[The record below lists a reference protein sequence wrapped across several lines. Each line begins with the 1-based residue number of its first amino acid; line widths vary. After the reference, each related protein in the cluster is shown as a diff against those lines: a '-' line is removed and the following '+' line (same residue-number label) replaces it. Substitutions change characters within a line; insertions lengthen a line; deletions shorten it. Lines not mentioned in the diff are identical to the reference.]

1 MSTTTP
7 PKTGRHP
14 FILFLAAALA
24 AAPAASSVEATQ
36 GANRPP
42 ARPSVSLAVG
52 TTADVVSWPDGT
64 VWTWSHERASRPRT
78 VVGASG
84 IFSVAARG
92 ERILALDGNG
102 RLWAWGHGGP
112 PVEPELLTGL
122 EPAKAIAAGEN
133 HALSLQGDGTVLAW
147 SAMDARQLADTPPSF
162 AGPALVRDLSEVT
175 AIAAG
180 ETHSLAVTADGR
192 VWVWGGTAHGESG
205 SETSA
210 TPVAL
215 PGLEDAVA
223 VAAGRAH
230 DLALRRDGSVWEWSS
245 SPTREPVAP
254 SPVDGL
260 FDVVAVAAGA
270 DHSLALRRDGTVW
283 AWGRN
288 DHGQLGDGSDIER
301 NEPVQVEGLVD
312 VVAIAAGRFRSLVAT
327 RDGSLWAWGGE
338 PRAPRD
344 ERRLL
349 PTRFAQGT
357 PIPDTAAEAS
367 GEEAAHDAGDAA
379 SRASAA
385 AAAAPE
391 VCGDGQDNNGNALA
405 DEGCYPTAVTGVCE
419 SPLSCAKS
427 GAVSPKT
434 GALVYHVDP
443 DIKTRVPYGPNLVLR
458 RFYTSQ
464 YNPGYFPNGVANH
477 THPLG
482 IGWQHNYMSWLKR
495 YSGTKPT
502 VVVHTTTGQ
511 DVLFTRQNANVNGW
525 DEYSPQP
532 GFEFKVLRQR
542 VVSPF
547 DWELHFGDG
556 TVHGYGFNTGTAI
569 GKLTQIRDGVA
580 RSFSPNAVVLTY
592 NQGGQL
598 FRVMDVAG
606 YRYLEFTYETN
617 GKKLLKSVSFFTN
630 PSAPTRVVQR
640 DFVYD
645 AAGHLTT
652 LQTVSGLRT
661 RVDERYGYNAGGR
674 LIDVIDGAGI
684 HSQAAFAYTASGAV
698 ARVRTSEGNAGYRYD
713 DPTCN
718 AGQGTVLFFNK
729 AATGTCTSDASCG
742 VDGYCGGKDA
752 SGTGMCYRAKR
763 CMAYETPGEH
773 LVTAINAPSC
783 PGCLFVERYVYDL
796 GPSVDLTRLA
806 GVQLGPERRTT
817 YEYDANGNTIRAVH
831 GDDDFVAS
839 NGGPADSISYYFFYG
854 DPLQSCGTA
863 QPPNKLT
870 EERAQ
875 SRLSTLACDRDHA
888 GGCERRLYCYNASGQ
903 IASLTEKGFTL
914 DVTGA
919 VSPFGYTTTLEYT
932 PNGQLAVRR
941 GPRPV
946 ADNVDYTYDADGRL
960 RWVTVTPAPGSSLTY
975 SLSSYDE
982 YGNPRL
988 SLDPSGTGTCSTYD
1002 EDGRVV
1008 SIRTGVSSCAGSG
1021 GNTYTFEYLGRRRDP
1036 LKMTLPRGNCIKLG
1050 YDAEGRPDRMLAADA
1065 GTSGCGLDDSAG
1077 DVAQLVRDAEG
1088 LITVGRLTDETG
1100 AVKWQQDRTLGP
1112 DKRLHTL
1119 GNPMDATAYLEFSWT
1134 PYGRLSR
1141 LKREDFEETGAQ
1153 IEQVTDWLANPTA
1166 LREFTDFAT
1175 SRQWDLARNAT
1186 QLPDVVTQVRDPGG
1200 HTVDVVRDDLG
1211 RLVRRKNAD
1220 GGTTDFVYD
1229 EAGNLVKR
1237 LDRADTEDD
1246 RVTSFSYDNAN
1257 RLTSVDTAD
1266 DPCGPT
1272 SGTEIKYTWDA
1283 PPAGSACPAGSTC
1296 ERQEGRLAHVKTKL
1310 YCASW
1315 LFDQA
1320 FDQQTFYSYTAA
1332 GQIKEATVKDD
1343 NGRISRVGYTYDA
1356 NGNMTSIDYPWREPS
1371 GSPTGP
1377 AGSATGAVYTYGG
1390 AASVAD
1396 DDKVVSVGR
1405 GSAASA
1411 ATVLDQIT
1419 WYPYGPVKLFRQM
1432 NYFWHCSG
1440 FCMGFLPTVTYT
1452 RNLAYRTTQI
1462 TADTA
1467 YPDHLFRVNLS
1478 EDKRGRVTKRDFD
1491 SGSPGQKDTCFLY
1504 DTLDRAT
1511 CQAPTLVDGSCA
1523 ATCDAGG
1530 APPLYSISYG
1540 PSNDRTS
1547 FVVGN
1552 AALGPSA
1559 QTYTVTYRTLADGTP
1574 TDQLDSLAR
1583 SDGGTIDFDWD
1594 AWGNR
1599 LFDDDSAYGLDDR
1612 REYTYDGRSNL
1623 VKVTGRHAV
1632 FSLPGGYSMQPYELR
1647 NAYDDRNRR
1656 VFKSF
1661 KDTET
1666 GAETQWFF
1674 TYDIFDRLIEA
1685 RLVPNV
1691 AIPGAFLVHQ
1701 WYWLADTPILHQLTS
1716 NSGAV
1721 EREYLYSDERNR
1733 PHAAWSWPTTSANP
1747 TRVWEVEAGL
1757 FGWDVPLPAGNG
1769 FYQPLRFP
1777 GQYYDAEIEAVT
1789 LSASGARQL
1798 VRPGLA
1804 DNRFRVY
1811 DSFTGSYLQVDPL
1824 VASTQTSYTYA
1835 HNDPVNRIDPQGL
1848 EDSHLARGGC
1858 PENATSYGTLTDAEG
1873 SYSICACNEGYVE
1886 YDDSFGWMVGCREP
1900 AIDWNPPYGGSTT
1913 TPDGFGG
1920 GGPYGGGGHS
1930 AIPITEALVD
1940 YWFGPHGVMTIQ
1952 DGDPAV
1958 TKVAK
1963 TVEIIV
1969 SPPIVGP
1976 AIIGAFAAD
1985 KVVNFACTVTLGL
1998 CEIHHFP

>member
-464 YNPGYFPNGVANH
+464 YNPGYFPNGVVNH

-482 IGWQHNYMSWLKR
+482 VGWQHNYMSWLKK

-502 VVVHTTTGQ
+502 VVLHTTTGQ
-511 DVLFTRQNANVNGW
+511 DVLFTRQKAGVDGW

-542 VVSPF
+542 VAAPF
-547 DWELHFGDG
+547 DWELHIGDG
-556 TVHGYGFNTGTAI
+556 SIHAYDFNTSTTL
-569 GKLTQIRDGVA
+569 GKLTRIRDGIS
-580 RSFSPNAVVLTY
+580 RPISPNAVVLSY
-592 NQGGQL
+592 ASSGQL
-598 FRVMDVAG
+598 FRVTDVSG
-606 YRYLEFTYETN
+606 QRYLEFAYETT

-630 PSAPTRVVQR
+630 PSAPNRVVQR
-640 DFVYD
+640 DFLYD
-645 AAGHLTT
+645 ATGRLTT
-652 LQTVSGLRT
+652 LRSVSGT
-661 RVDERYGYNAGGR
+661 RITVEERYTYDPGGR
-674 LIDVIDGAGI
+674 LAGI
-684 HSQAAFAYTASGAV
+684 TDDPGTHSLAAFAYTSGGAL
-698 ARVRTSEGNAGYRYD
+698 ARARTTEGNVGYRYD
-713 DPTCN
+713 DLTCN
-718 AGQGTVLFFNK
+718 NGQGTVLFYNK
-729 AATGTCTSDASCG
+729 ASSGTCTSDAACG
-742 VDGYCGGKDA
+742 AGAYCGGKDA
-752 SGTGMCYRAKR
+752 SGVGACYRAKR

-773 LVTAINAPSC
+773 LVTSVNSPSC
-783 PGCLFVERYVYDL
+783 PSCLLVDQYVYDL
-796 GPSVDLTRLA
+796 GPNIDRTRLA
-806 GVQLGPERRTT
+806 GVQISQGPRTT
-817 YEYDANGNTIRAVH
+817 YEYDANGNKIRAVH
-831 GDDDFVAS
+831 GDDDFTAS
-839 NGGPADSISYYFFYG
+839 NGGPPGSISYFYFYG
-854 DPLQSCGTA
+854 DPFQSCGIA
-863 QPPNKLT
+863 QPPNKLS
-870 EERAQ
+870 EERVQ
-875 SRLSTLACDRDHA
+875 SRLSTAPCDRDHT
-888 GGCERRLYCYNASGQ
+888 GGCKQRLYCYNASGQ
-903 IASLTEKGFTL
+903 MTFITDKGYTFN
-914 DVTGA
+914 DSGGVA
-919 VSPFGYTTTLEYT
+919 HYSYTTTLDYT
-932 PNGQLAVRR
+932 PDGLLDEVR

-946 ADNVDYTYDADGRL
+946 ADNVEYSYSSGRL
-960 RWVTVTPAPGSSLTY
+960 GQVLVHTGTVADPLTY
-975 SLSSYDE
+975 GFGNYDDL
-982 YGNPRL
+982 GNPRQR
-988 SLDPSGTGTCSTYD
+988 SGPNGMFISTTYD
-1002 EDGRVV
+1002 DYSRPVTVNANGD
-1008 SIRTGVSSCAGSG
+1008 
-1021 GNTYTFEYLGRRRDP
+1021 TYTYEYYMSRQP
-1036 LKMTLPRGNCIKLG
+1036 YPNEVTLPKGNCLQLW
-1050 YDAEGRPDRMLAADA
+1050 YDAEDRPSSL
-1065 GTSGCGLDDSAG
+1065 SAG
-1077 DVAQLVRDAEG
+1077 DIQTSGGCSAGETLNFTRDAEG
-1088 LITVGRLTDETG
+1088 LVTSTRKSGGG
-1100 AVKWQQDRTLGP
+1100 AVTWRQDQTYGP

-1119 GNPMDATAYLEFSWT
+1119 INPVDPTAYAEFFWT
-1134 PYGRLSR
+1134 QYGRLSR

-1153 IEQVTDWLANPTA
+1153 IELDTDWLKNPTA
-1166 LREFTDFAT
+1166 IREFTDFTT
-1175 SRQWDLARNAT
+1175 SRQWDLARNAA
-1186 QLPDVVTQVRDPGG
+1186 QLPDAITQVRDPGG
-1200 HTVDVVRDDLG
+1200 HAVDMVWDDMG
-1211 RLVRRKNAD
+1211 RMVSRKNAD
-1220 GGTTDFVYD
+1220 GGRTNFAYD
-1229 EAGNLVKR
+1229 EAGNVVMR
-1237 LDRADTEDD
+1237 VDGVGADEKTT
-1246 RVTSFSYDNAN
+1246 RFAYDLAN
-1257 RLTSVDTAD
+1257 RLISVDTEED
-1266 DPCGPT
+1266 DCPLASEPET
-1272 SGTEIKYTWDA
+1272 KFTWDA
-1283 PPAGSACPAGSTC
+1283 LPSGASCPQGSSCDLL
-1296 ERQEGRLAHVKTKL
+1296 EGRLAHVKTRL
-1310 YCASW
+1310 YCADW
-1315 LFDQA
+1315 LGDRT
-1320 FDQQTFYSYTAA
+1320 FDQQTFYSYAVR
-1332 GQIKEATVKDD
+1332 GRVKETTFKRDD
-1343 NGRISRVGYTYDA
+1343 SAPPSRVGYAYDQ
-1356 NGNMTSIDYPWREPS
+1356 NGNMTSIDYPSKEPA
-1371 GSPTGP
+1371 GSPTGASGAP
-1377 AGSATGAVYTYGG
+1377 TGAVYTYGG
-1390 AASVAD
+1390 AASPAD
-1396 DDKVVSVGR
+1396 ADKVVKVAR
-1405 GSAASA
+1405 GDAASA
-1411 ATVLDQIT
+1411 TTILDSIT
-1419 WYPYGPVKLFRQM
+1419 WYPFGPVKSFRQL
-1432 NYFWHCSG
+1432 NGFWPCSG
-1440 FCMGFLPTVTYT
+1440 CRPNFPTVTYQ
-1452 RNLAYRTTQI
+1452 RNLAYRTSEILAT
-1462 TADTA
+1462 TGAAGDN
-1467 YPDHLFRVNLS
+1467 LFKISLD
-1478 EDKRGRVTKRDFD
+1478 EDRRGRVTKRDF
-1491 SGSPGQKDTCFLY
+1491 SFGGPGPRDTCFLF
-1504 DTLDRAT
+1504 DTLDRTT
-1511 CQAPTLVDGSCA
+1511 CQAQPLADGSCP
-1523 ATCDAGG
+1523 TSCPTVGF
-1530 APPLYSISYG
+1530 PPLYNIAYG
-1540 PSNDRTS
+1540 ASDDRTS
-1547 FVVGN
+1547 FVLGN
-1552 AALGPSA
+1552 ATTGGSL
-1559 QTYTVTYRTLADGTP
+1559 QTYTAAYRMLLDGTP
-1574 TDQLDSLAR
+1574 TDQLQSLTR
-1583 SDGGTIDFDWD
+1583 SDGSGSIAFGWD
-1594 AWGNR
+1594 ARGNR

-1612 REYTYDGRSNL
+1612 RDYTYDARNNL
-1623 VKVTGRHAV
+1623 VKVTGRYAV
-1632 FSLPGGYSMQPYELR
+1632 PFFPSGYILQPYELR
-1647 NAYDDRNRR
+1647 NAYDERNRR

-1661 KDTET
+1661 KNTQTGVET
-1666 GAETQWFF
+1666 RWFF

-1685 RLVPNV
+1685 KHVPTV
-1691 AIPGAFLVHQ
+1691 GQSAFQIYQ
-1701 WYWLADTPILHQLTS
+1701 WYWLHDMPILFQSTS
-1716 NSGAV
+1716 NLGSV
-1721 EREYLYSDERNR
+1721 SRYYLYSDEQNR
-1733 PHAAWSWPTTSANP
+1733 PHAAWTWPTTSGNP

-1757 FGWDVPLPAGNG
+1757 FGWDVPATSS

-1777 GQYYDAEIEAVT
+1777 GQYYDAETEAVT
-1789 LSASGARQL
+1789 VSGGGTRQV

-1824 VASTQTSYTYA
+1824 VTSTQTSYTYV
-1835 HNDPVNRIDPQGL
+1835 HNDPVNQRDPSGL
-1848 EDSHLARGGC
+1848 ADQEGALSIGAC
-1858 PENATSYGTLTDAEG
+1858 PENATSHGTLTDADG
-1873 SYSICACNEGYVE
+1873 WYSICSCDDGYTPV
-1886 YDDSFGWMVGCREP
+1886 YDSFGWLVGCQE
-1900 AIDWNPPYGGSTT
+1900 DGVNWNPPHSGGDSG
-1913 TPDGFGG
+1913 DSSGG
-1920 GGPYGGGGHS
+1920 GGPGPNTSTPYNSYAAVDPRAMYDCAAEWWSMASSTYQCIIEATEGGSG
-1930 AIPITEALVD
+1930 EACA
-1940 YWFGPHGVMTIQ
+1940 GAAMAPQTIY
-1952 DGDPAV
+1952 D
-1958 TKVAK
+1958 TCKK
-1963 TVEIIV
+1963 NFYT
-1969 SPPIVGP
+1969 S
-1976 AIIGAFAAD
+1976 GAFVGILRVLQWD
-1985 KVVNFACTVTLGL
+1985 WDF
-1998 CEIHHFP
+1998 